1 MDLKDL
7 GAIGLRIETK
17 GQDLAKMSV
26 IEYVRTVDSSVA
38 KLQSYISR
46 LNSLSNQRERTLAKE
61 IQDNFKYTASIQS
74 LANQREKALA
84 EQARAV
90 NKAATD
96 QINANKRA
104 LADALA
110 TSRSYQAISRQRER
124 ALSEEDRA
132 IRQNLNESLAASRA
146 YQAISRQ
153 REQSLAREEAASK
166 AVLRSNMAD
175 TQAMLS
181 LARQREREEAAEI
194 ARKDQL
200 RASYDRLRGSVNSA
214 EQSQIMYDRSMEIL
228 NASMREGIINADE
241 YARVQRNIVQ
251 QIAMAGHAVNQFGQV
266 LEGNERMATRW
277 ARGGIQQAGYQV
289 NDFFIQIQSG
299 TPFIIAFSQ
308 QFSQLVGEFGKWG
321 AVAGAGV
328 AIIGVLISLYQNWH
342 GATEDLTKANDEL
355 FKKYDDV
362 LDSIKRLQQED
373 LSSTFGNLTSE
384 VEKLTESM
392 LKLEQAASMKELKS
406 TLKTLRDNLEPGFA
420 DRAFG
425 SIAIGYGAD
434 ARVIGALAG
443 GPAPKTMDDVL
454 REAKQSNFD
463 ELGFQDSFTMSV
475 FEGITKG
482 IDEAANRGDYEQIVI
497 KVREMMQLAFGDVEG
512 YNRALEGGGAALLS
526 TYGELAIKTAEVAAA
541 LDGSAESSRLQAEQN
556 KATLQEIAAIE
567 ETLYQLRLE
576 QDRTEKENDENRKQ
590 RLNELRS
597 IMGEFIAERAAAEE
611 EARKKSEEFAANYI
625 RLVTEPAI
633 EEAIRN
639 TEAAHEGIRDLQLE
653 MERILNRI
661 SNTDLS
667 APFRNVI
674 GPIEAAITKARQ
686 LAASLPYMSN
696 STSGLGSEGG
706 IAWGNTPRGALPA
719 GPGVLLSSPRPR
731 EAPIGV
737 GGIDW
742 GISDEG
748 GGGGGGG
755 RREDALQKLQEQIR
769 LEEELLGLTESQ
781 QRVYRAL
788 GEDRGKYSEQEI
800 IAVTKEIEAIEAK
813 KQAMRDMD
821 GIARTIQQSMSEAF
835 MSMIEGTKS
844 VGDSFKDMARAI
856 IKELYDVLVV
866 QQIVGSWNSTT
877 GTGKGLVGAVIGAF
891 QADGGAWH
899 NGSQIQ
905 AFADG
910 GVVNNPTFF
919 GMSGNRTGL
928 MGEAGPEAIM
938 PLKRGSD
945 GKLGVAVNGGSVSE
959 SISVTNNISI
969 SGSNDPAAMREEIK
983 KAVPQ
988 IVEATKA
995 AVIQARK
1002 RGGEMRRTFGG
1013 T

>member
-26 IEYVRTVDSSVA
+26 LEYVRTVDSSVA
-38 KLQSYISR
+38 KLQAYINR
-46 LNSLSNQRERTLAKE
+46 VNSLSAQRERTLAKE
-61 IQDNFKYTASIQS
+61 IQDNFRYTASIQA

-84 EQARAV
+84 EQARAA

-104 LADALA
+104 LAEAMA
-110 TSRSYQAISRQRER
+110 TSRAYQSISRQRER
-124 ALSEEDRA
+124 ALAEEDRA

-153 REQSLAREEAASK
+153 REQALAREEAASK
-166 AVLRSNMAD
+166 SLLRSNMAD
-175 TQAMLS
+175 TSAMISLS
-181 LARQREREEAAEI
+181 RQREREEAQEI
-194 ARKDQL
+194 ARKDEL
-200 RASYDRLRGSVNSA
+200 RAAYDRLRGSVNSA
-214 EQSQIMYDRSMEIL
+214 EKSQIMYDRSMEIL
-228 NASMREGIINADE
+228 NASMREGIINSEE
-241 YARVQRNIVQ
+241 YARVQKNIIQ
-251 QIAMAGHAVNQFGQV
+251 QIALSGHAVNQFGQV
-266 LEGNERMATRW
+266 LEGNERLATRW

-308 QFSQLVGEFGKWG
+308 QFSQLVGEFGRWG
-321 AVAGAGV
+321 AIAGAGV
-328 AIIGVLISLYQNWH
+328 AVIGVLISLYQNWH

-355 FKKYDDV
+355 FKKYDAV
-362 LDSIKRLQQED
+362 LDSVKRLQDED
-373 LSSTFGNLTSE
+373 LGATFGSLASE
-384 VEKLTESM
+384 VEELTKSM
-392 LKLEQAASMKELKS
+392 LKLEQAAAMNELKS
-406 TLKTLRDNLEPGFA
+406 TLKTLRSDLEPGFF
-420 DRAFG
+420 DRA
-425 SIAIGYGAD
+425 SA
-434 ARVIGALAG
+434 ALAASAQSRVAFAPG
-443 GPAPKTMDDVL
+443 GRDQFLTMESVL
-454 REAKQSNFD
+454 QDTKLNNFD
-463 ELGFQDSFTMSV
+463 ALGFQDSFTLSV

-482 IDEAANRGDYEQIVI
+482 IDEAANKGDYEAVVA

-512 YNRALEGGGAALLS
+512 YNRALEGGGATLIT
-526 TYGELAIKTAEVAAA
+526 TYGELAVKTAEIAAA
-541 LDGSAESSRLQAEQN
+541 LDGSAERARAQAEQN
-556 KATLQEIAAIE
+556 KETLQEIIAVE

-576 QDRTEKENDENRKQ
+576 RDRIEAQNDENRKQ
-590 RLNELRS
+590 RLTELRA
-597 IMGEFIAERAAAEE
+597 IMGEFIAERVAAEE

-633 EEAIRN
+633 EEAVRN

-674 GPIEAAITKARQ
+674 GPIEAAIAKARQ
-686 LAASLPYMSN
+686 LAASMPYMSRE
-696 STSGLGSEGG
+696 TGGLGSEGG
-706 IAWGNTPRGALPA
+706 IAWGNIPRGALPA
-719 GPGVLLSSPRPR
+719 GPGVLLSSRRP
-731 EAPIGV
+731 EQAPLGV

-742 GISDEG
+742 GVSDKG
-748 GGGGGGG
+748 GGGGGGS
-755 RREDALQKLQEQIR
+755 RNEDPLQKLYEQVK
-769 LEEELLGLTESQ
+769 LEEELLGLTEAQ
-781 QRVYRAL
+781 QRVHRAL
-788 GEDRGKYSEQEI
+788 GEDRSKYSEQEI
-800 IAVTKEIEAIEAK
+800 IAITREIEALEAK
-813 KQAMRDMD
+813 KQSMRDMD
-821 GIARTIQQSMSEAF
+821 NIARTIQQSMSEAF
-835 MSMIEGTKS
+835 MSMMEGTKS

-877 GTGKGLVGAVIGAF
+877 GKGSGLVGAIIGAF

-910 GVVNNPTFF
+910 GIVNNPTFF
-919 GMSGNRTGL
+919 GMSGGKTGL

-945 GKLGVAVNGGSVSE
+945 GKLGVAVNGGNVSE
-959 SISVTNNISI
+959 TIAITNNINV
-969 SGSNDPAAMREEIK
+969 SGNNDPAMVREEIK
-983 KAVPQ
+983 KVLPQ
-988 IVEATKA
+988 VVEASKSA
-995 AVIQARK
+995 IIQARR

-1013 T
+1013 N